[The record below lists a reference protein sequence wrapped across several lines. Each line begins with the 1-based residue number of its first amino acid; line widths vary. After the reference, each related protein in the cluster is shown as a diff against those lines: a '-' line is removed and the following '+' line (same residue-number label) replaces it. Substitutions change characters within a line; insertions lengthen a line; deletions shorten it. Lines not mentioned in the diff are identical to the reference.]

1 MTKIYLGNNNLK
13 AAGVKIEFTHDQV
26 QEYIKV
32 ATNYLY
38 FIKNY
43 VKIVSIDEGLVPF
56 NTWDFQDR
64 MIRTMDQNRFTIC
77 KLPRQV
83 GKTTSVGA
91 YILWKALF
99 TEDYNI
105 AILANKRSQAID
117 ILGRI
122 KLMYEHLPKWMQQ
135 GVVEWNKAS
144 IKLENGT
151 EIIASSTSSS
161 AIRGKTQNLIYLDE
175 FAFVPN
181 NIQEEFFTSVFP
193 TISSGKTS
201 KVIITSTPNGMNLF
215 YKIWIDSE
223 QGRNDYERMEIHW
236 SDVPGRDE
244 KWREEIIRNTSEEQ
258 FRQEFEC
265 LFLGSTNTLIHPN
278 KLRMMT
284 FIQPLYEKNNLKCY
298 EEVQRNHTYVIVVDT
313 SRGLGQDYSAFIV
326 FDITEYPYRGV
337 ALYRSKDISPLMY
350 PNVVYNAAKKYN
362 DAFVLVE
369 INDIGEQV
377 SNIIYYDLEYE
388 NTFKI
393 TQRNGLQ
400 GISSGFGS
408 GRSQLGVR
416 TTKSVKR
423 IGCSTLKDVIEQDKL
438 IFEDYTFVNELSNFV
453 QIRESYEAD
462 DGYNDDVVMCAVLF
476 SWLIRQDYFKE
487 ISDSDLRK
495 KMYEDNQKMI
505 EDEMLPFGF
514 LDDGHDNP
522 DIINIDTARLGW
534 SLPPTD
540 SISDKW

>member
-13 AAGVKIEFTHDQV
+13 AAGVKIEFTHEEV

-56 NTWDFQDR
+56 NTWDFQDK

-135 GVVEWNKAS
+135 GVIEWNKAS

-265 LFLGSTNTLIHPN
+265 LDGNTVV
-278 KLRMMT
+278 RVR
-284 FIQPLYEKNNLKCY
+284 KNNIIQ
-298 EEVQRNHTYVIVVDT
+298 E
-313 SRGLGQDYSAFIV
+313 
-326 FDITEYPYRGV
+326 IT
-337 ALYRSKDISPLMY
+337 LHDL
-350 PNVVYNAAKKYN
+350 
-362 DAFVLVE
+362 
-369 INDIGEQV
+369 IN
-377 SNIIYYDLEYE
+377 
-388 NTFKI
+388 K
-393 TQRNGLQ
+393 
-400 GISSGFGS
+400 
-408 GRSQLGVR
+408 
-416 TTKSVKR
+416 
-423 IGCSTLKDVIEQDKL
+423 
-438 IFEDYTFVNELSNFV
+438 FE
-453 QIRESYEAD
+453 
-462 DGYNDDVVMCAVLF
+462 
-476 SWLIRQDYFKE
+476 
-487 ISDSDLRK
+487 
-495 KMYEDNQKMI
+495 
-505 EDEMLPFGF
+505 
-514 LDDGHDNP
+514 
-522 DIINIDTARLGW
+522 
-534 SLPPTD
+534 
-540 SISDKW
+540 

>member
-1 MTKIYLGNNNLK
+1 MPKIYLGNLNLK
-13 AAGVKIEFTHDQV
+13 AAGVQVEITQEQV

-32 ATNYLY
+32 ATNAKY

-43 VKIVSIDEGLVPF
+43 TKIVSVDEGLIPF
-56 NTWDFQDR
+56 ATWKFQDE
-64 MIRTMDQNRFTIC
+64 MLDTFDKNRFSIC

-83 GKTTSVGA
+83 GKTTTVGA
-91 YILWKALF
+91 YLLWKILF

-105 AILANKRSQAID
+105 AILANKRSQAIE

-122 KLMYEHLPKWMQQ
+122 QLMYEHLPQWMQQ
-135 GVVEWNKAS
+135 GVLEWNKAS
-144 IKLENGT
+144 LRLENGS

-161 AIRGKTQNLIYLDE
+161 AIRGTSQNLIYLDE

-215 YKIWIDSE
+215 YKIWVESE
-223 QGRNDYERMEIHW
+223 EQRNDYERVEIHW

-244 KWREEIIRNTSEEQ
+244 EWRDEIIRNTSEEQ

-265 LFLGSTNTLIHPN
+265 EFLGSTNTLIHPT
-278 KLRMMT
+278 KLKALT
-284 FIQPLYEKNNLKCY
+284 FRSPLYTKNNYICY
-298 EEVQRNHTYVIVVDT
+298 EEAQRNHTYIIVADT

-326 FDITEYPYRGV
+326 FDITQYPYRGV
-337 ALYRSKDISPLMY
+337 GLYRSKEISPMLY
-350 PNVVYNAAKKYN
+350 PNVIYDAAKQYN

-377 SNIIYYDLEYE
+377 SNILFHDFEYE
-388 NTFKI
+388 NIFRSSLNSGS
-393 TQRNGLQ
+393 QY
-400 GISSGFGS
+400 ISSGFGG

-423 IGCSTLKDVIEQDKL
+423 LGCSTLKDMIEQDKL
-438 IFEDYTFVNELSNFV
+438 IFEDYEFISELCNFV
-453 QIRESYEAD
+453 QVKESYQAEEGFHD
-462 DGYNDDVVMCAVLF
+462 DIVMCTVLF
-476 SWLIRQDYFKE
+476 SWLVRQDYFKE
-487 ISDSDLRK
+487 LTDSDLRK
-495 KMYEDNQKMI
+495 RLYEDNQKMI
-505 EDEMLPFGF
+505 EDEML
-514 LDDGHDNP
+514 
-522 DIINIDTARLGW
+522 
-534 SLPPTD
+534 SL
-540 SISDKW
+540 IHI

>member
-1 MTKIYLGNNNLK
+1 MPKIYLGNQNLK
-13 AAGVKIEFTHDQV
+13 AAGVQVEFTQEQV

-32 ATNYLY
+32 ATNTKY

-43 VKIVSIDEGLVPF
+43 TKIVSVDEGLIPF
-56 NTWDFQDR
+56 ATWEFQDE
-64 MIRTMDQNRFTIC
+64 MLDTFEKNRFSIC

-83 GKTTSVGA
+83 GKTTTVGA
-91 YILWKALF
+91 YLLWKILF

-105 AILANKRSQAID
+105 AILANKRSQAIE

-122 KLMYEHLPKWMQQ
+122 QLMYEHLPKWMQQ
-135 GVVEWNKAS
+135 GVLEWNKAS
-144 IKLENGT
+144 LRLENGS

-161 AIRGKTQNLIYLDE
+161 AIRGTSQNLIYLDE

-215 YKIWIDSE
+215 YKIWVESE
-223 QGRNDYERMEIHW
+223 EERNDYERVEIHW

-244 KWREEIIRNTSEEQ
+244 EWREEIIRNTSEEQ

-265 LFLGSTNTLIHPN
+265 EFLGSTNTLIHPT
-278 KLRMMT
+278 KLKALT
-284 FIQPLYEKNNLKCY
+284 FRSPLYTRNNYICY
-298 EEVQRNHTYVIVVDT
+298 EEAQRNHTYIIVADT

-326 FDITEYPYRGV
+326 FDITQYPYKGV
-337 ALYRSKDISPLMY
+337 GLYRSKEISPMLY
-350 PNVVYNAAKKYN
+350 PNVIYDAAKQYN

-377 SNIIYYDLEYE
+377 SNILFHDFEYE
-388 NTFKI
+388 NIFRSSLNSGS
-393 TQRNGLQ
+393 QY
-400 GISSGFGS
+400 ISSGFGG

-423 IGCSTLKDVIEQDKL
+423 LGCSTLKDMIEQDKL
-438 IFEDYTFVNELSNFV
+438 IFEDYEFISELCNFV
-453 QIRESYEAD
+453 QVKESYQAEEGFHD
-462 DGYNDDVVMCAVLF
+462 DIVMCTVLF
-476 SWLIRQDYFKE
+476 SWLVRQDYFKE
-487 ISDSDLRK
+487 LTDSDLRK
-495 KMYEDNQKMI
+495 RLYEDNQKMI

-514 LDDGHDNP
+514 HDDGRGD
-522 DIINIDTARLGW
+522 DDVITIDTDRLGW
-534 SLPPTD
+534 SLPPAD
-540 SISDKW
+540 LIDEKW

>member
-1 MTKIYLGNNNLK
+1 MNKIYLGNNNLK
-13 AAGVKIEFTHDQV
+13 AAGVKIEFTHEEV

-56 NTWDFQDR
+56 NTWDFQDK

-135 GVVEWNKAS
+135 GVIEWNKAS

-284 FIQPLYEKNNLKCY
+284 FVEPLYEKNNFKCY
-298 EEVQRNHTYVIVVDT
+298 EEVQRDHTYVIVVDT

-337 ALYRSKDISPLMY
+337 GLYRSKDISPLLF
-350 PNVVYNAAKKYN
+350 PDVIFNAAKKYN

-377 SNIIYYDLEYE
+377 SSIMHYDFEYE
-388 NTFKI
+388 NIFKI
-393 TQRNGLQ
+393 AQKNGLQ

-408 GRSQLGVR
+408 GRPQLGVR

-423 IGCSTLKDVIEQDKL
+423 IGCSTLKDIIEQDKL
-438 IFEDYTFVNELSNFV
+438 IFEDYYFIHELSNFV
-453 QIRESYEAD
+453 QVRESYEAD
-462 DGYNDDVVMCAVLF
+462 EGYNDDVVMCTVLF
-476 SWLIRQDYFKE
+476 AWLIRQDYFKDM
-487 ISDSDLRK
+487 SNTDLRK
-495 KMYEDNQKMI
+495 KLYEDNQKMI
-505 EDEMLPFGF
+505 EDELLPFGF
-514 LDDGHDNP
+514 LDDGHDNA
-522 DIINIDTARLGW
+522 DIINIDTDRLGW
-534 SLPPTD
+534 SLPP
-540 SISDKW
+540 SDTILEKW

>member
-1 MTKIYLGNNNLK
+1 MPDIYLGNQNLK
-13 AAGVKIEFTHDQV
+13 AAGVTVEYSQEEV
-26 QEYIKV
+26 QEYIKC
-32 ATNYLY
+32 ATNHLY
-38 FIKNY
+38 FIKKY

-56 NTWDFQDR
+56 DTWDFQDN
-64 MIRTMDQNRFTIC
+64 MVKTFEQNRFSIC

-83 GKTTSVGA
+83 GKTTTVGA

-105 AILANKRSQAID
+105 AILANKRSQAIE

-122 KLMYEHLPKWMQQ
+122 QLMYEHLPKWLQQ

-151 EIIASSTSSS
+151 EILASSTSSS
-161 AIRGKTQNLIYLDE
+161 AIRGTSQNLIYLDE

-201 KVIITSTPNGMNLF
+201 KVIVTSTPNGMNLF
-215 YKIWIDSE
+215 YKLWVDSE
-223 QGRNDYERMEIHW
+223 EGRNDYERVEIHW

-244 KWREEIIRNTSEEQ
+244 VWRKEIVRNTSEEQ

-265 LFLGSTNTLIHPN
+265 EFLGSTNTLIHAT
-278 KLRMMT
+278 KLKALT
-284 FIQPLYEKNNLKCY
+284 FRSPLYTKNNFKCY
-298 EEVQRNHTYVIVVDT
+298 EEAQRDRTYVIVVDT

-337 ALYRSKDISPLMY
+337 GLYRSRDISPMLY
-350 PNVVYNAAKKYN
+350 PDVIYNAAKKYN

-377 SNIIYYDLEYE
+377 SNILFHDFEYE
-388 NTFKI
+388 NLFRI
-393 TQRNGLQ
+393 TQRSGSQ
-400 GISSGFGS
+400 YVTSGFGG
-408 GRSQLGVR
+408 GRSQIGVR

-423 IGCSTLKDVIEQDKL
+423 LGCSTLKDMVEQDKL
-438 IFEDYTFVNELSNFV
+438 IFEDYDYISELCNFV
-453 QIRESYEAD
+453 QIKESYQAEE
-462 DGYNDDVVMCAVLF
+462 GFHDDVVMCTVLF
-476 SWLIRQDYFKE
+476 SWLVRQDYFKE
-487 ISDSDLRK
+487 LTDSDLRR

-505 EDEMLPFGF
+505 EQEMLPFGF
-514 LDDGHDNP
+514 LDDGQEDDN
-522 DIINIDTARLGW
+522 IINIDTDRLGW
-534 SLPPTD
+534 SLPPVDT
-540 SISDKW
+540 ITEKW

>member
-1 MTKIYLGNNNLK
+1 MPKIYLGNLNLK
-13 AAGVKIEFTHDQV
+13 AAGVQVEITQEQV

-32 ATNYLY
+32 ATNAKY

-43 VKIVSIDEGLVPF
+43 TKIVSVDEGLIPF
-56 NTWDFQDR
+56 ATWKFQDE
-64 MIRTMDQNRFTIC
+64 MLDTFDKNRFSIC

-83 GKTTSVGA
+83 GKTTTVGA
-91 YILWKALF
+91 YLLWKILF

-105 AILANKRSQAID
+105 AILANKRSQAIE

-122 KLMYEHLPKWMQQ
+122 QLMYEHLPQWMQQ
-135 GVVEWNKAS
+135 GVLEWNKAS
-144 IKLENGT
+144 LRLENGS

-161 AIRGKTQNLIYLDE
+161 AIRGTSQNLIYLDE

-201 KVIITSTPNGMNLF
+201 KVIITSTPNGMKLF
-215 YKIWIDSE
+215 YKIWVESE
-223 QGRNDYERMEIHW
+223 EQRNDYERVEIHW

-244 KWREEIIRNTSEEQ
+244 EWRDEIIRNTSEEQ

-265 LFLGSTNTLIHPN
+265 EFLGSTNTLIHPT
-278 KLRMMT
+278 KLKALT
-284 FIQPLYEKNNLKCY
+284 FRSPLYTKNNYICY
-298 EEVQRNHTYVIVVDT
+298 EEAQRNHTYIIVADT

-326 FDITEYPYRGV
+326 FDITQYPYRGV
-337 ALYRSKDISPLMY
+337 GLYRSKEISPMLY
-350 PNVVYNAAKKYN
+350 PNVIYDAAKQYN

-377 SNIIYYDLEYE
+377 SNILFHDFEYE
-388 NTFKI
+388 NIFRSSLNSGS
-393 TQRNGLQ
+393 QY
-400 GISSGFGS
+400 ISSGFGG

-423 IGCSTLKDVIEQDKL
+423 LGCSTLKDMIEQDKL
-438 IFEDYTFVNELSNFV
+438 IFEDYEFISELCNFV
-453 QIRESYEAD
+453 QVKESYQAEEGFHD
-462 DGYNDDVVMCAVLF
+462 DIVMCTVLF
-476 SWLIRQDYFKE
+476 SWLVRQDYFKE
-487 ISDSDLRK
+487 LTDSDLRK
-495 KMYEDNQKMI
+495 RLYEDNQKMI

-514 LDDGHDNP
+514 HDDGRGDDNV
-522 DIINIDTARLGW
+522 IAIDTDRLGW
-534 SLPPTD
+534 SLPPAD
-540 SISDKW
+540 LIDEKW

>member
-1 MTKIYLGNNNLK
+1 MPEIYLGNQNLK
-13 AAGVKIEFTHDQV
+13 AAGVTVEFTHEQV

-32 ATNYLY
+32 ATDHIY

-56 NTWDFQDR
+56 DTWDFQEE
-64 MIRTMDQNRFTIC
+64 MVKTFDQNRFSVC

-83 GKTTSVGA
+83 GKTTTVGA

-105 AILANKRSQAID
+105 AILANKRSQAIE

-122 KLMYEHLPKWMQQ
+122 QLMYEHLPKWMQQ
-135 GVVEWNKAS
+135 GVLEWNKAS
-144 IKLENGT
+144 IVLENGT
-151 EIIASSTSSS
+151 TIIASSTSSS
-161 AIRGKTQNLIYLDE
+161 AIRGTSQNLIYLDE

-215 YKIWIDSE
+215 YKIWVDSQE
-223 QGRNDYERMEIHW
+223 ERNDYERVEIHW

-244 KWREEIIRNTSEEQ
+244 AWRKEIIRNTSEEQ

-265 LFLGSTNTLIHPN
+265 EFLGSTNTLIHPT
-278 KLRMMT
+278 KLKALT
-284 FIQPLYEKNNLKCY
+284 FRSPLYTKNNFKCY
-298 EEVQRNHTYVIVVDT
+298 EEVQRDHTYIIVVDT
-313 SRGLGQDYSAFIV
+313 SRGLGQDSSAFVV
-326 FDITEYPYRGV
+326 FDVTEYPYRGIG
-337 ALYRSKDISPLMY
+337 LYSSKDISPMLY
-350 PNVVYNAAKKYN
+350 PDVIYNIAKKYN

-377 SNIIYYDLEYE
+377 ASILFHDFEYE
-388 NTFKI
+388 NIFRAALNSGS
-393 TQRNGLQ
+393 QY
-400 GISSGFGS
+400 ISSGFGG

-423 IGCSTLKDVIEQDKL
+423 LGCSTLKDMVEQDKL
-438 IFEDYTFVNELSNFV
+438 VFEDYDYISELCNFIQV
-453 QIRESYEAD
+453 KESYQAEEGFHD
-462 DGYNDDVVMCAVLF
+462 DIVMCAVLF
-476 SWLIRQDYFKE
+476 AWLVRQEYFKE
-487 ISDSDLRK
+487 LTDKDLRK
-495 KMYEDNQKMI
+495 KLYEDNQKMI

-514 LDDGHDNP
+514 LDDGHESD
-522 DIINIDTARLGW
+522 DIINIDTDRLGW
-534 SLPPTD
+534 SLPPID
-540 SISDKW
+540 SIN

>member
-13 AAGVKIEFTHDQV
+13 AAGVKIEFTQEEV

-32 ATNYLY
+32 ATNHLY

-56 NTWDFQDR
+56 NTWDFQDK

-135 GVVEWNKAS
+135 GVIEWNKAS

-236 SDVPGRDE
+236 SEVPGRDE

-278 KLRMMT
+278 KLRTMT
-284 FIQPLYEKNNLKCY
+284 FVQPLYEKNNLKCY
-298 EEVQRNHTYVIVVDT
+298 EEVQRNHTYVVVVDT

-337 ALYRSKDISPLMY
+337 ALYRSKNISPLLY
-350 PNVVYNAAKKYN
+350 PSVVYNTAKKYN

-377 SNIIYYDLEYE
+377 SNIIYYDHEYE
-388 NTFKI
+388 NLFKI

-400 GISSGFGS
+400 GISSGFGA

-438 IFEDYTFVNELSNFV
+438 IFEDYNFVHELSNFV
-453 QIRESYEAD
+453 QIRESYQAD
-462 DGYNDDVVMCAVLF
+462 DGYHDDVVMCAVLF
-476 SWLIRQDYFKE
+476 AWLIRQDYFKE
-487 ISDSDLRK
+487 LSNSDLRK

-522 DIINIDTARLGW
+522 DIINIDTDRLGW
-534 SLPPTD
+534 SLPPID
-540 SISDKW
+540 SISEKW

>member
-56 NTWDFQDR
+56 NTWDFQDK

-135 GVVEWNKAS
+135 GVIEWNKAS

-284 FIQPLYEKNNLKCY
+284 FVEPLYEKNNFKCH
-298 EEVQRNHTYVIVVDT
+298 EEVQRDHTYVIVVDT

-337 ALYRSKDISPLMY
+337 GLYRSKDISPLLY
-350 PNVVYNAAKKYN
+350 PDVIFNAAKKYN

-377 SNIIYYDLEYE
+377 SSILHYDFEYE
-388 NTFKI
+388 NIFKI
-393 TQRNGLQ
+393 AQKNGLQ

-408 GRSQLGVR
+408 GRPQLGVR

-423 IGCSTLKDVIEQDKL
+423 IGCSTLKDIIEQDKL
-438 IFEDYTFVNELSNFV
+438 IFEDYYFIHELSNFV
-453 QIRESYEAD
+453 QVRESYEAD
-462 DGYNDDVVMCAVLF
+462 EGYNDDVVMCTVLF
-476 SWLIRQDYFKE
+476 AWLIRQDYFKDM
-487 ISDSDLRK
+487 SNTDLRK
-495 KMYEDNQKMI
+495 KLYEDNQKMI
-505 EDEMLPFGF
+505 EDELLPFGF
-514 LDDGHDNP
+514 LDDGHDNS
-522 DIINIDTARLGW
+522 DIINIDTDRLGW
-534 SLPPTD
+534 SLPP
-540 SISDKW
+540 SDTILEKW

>member
-1 MTKIYLGNNNLK
+1 MPEIYLGNQNLK
-13 AAGVKIEFTHDQV
+13 AAGVNVEYTQEQI
-26 QEYIKV
+26 QEYIKC
-32 ATNYLY
+32 ATNHTY
-38 FIKNY
+38 FIKKY
-43 VKIVSIDEGLVPF
+43 VRIVSIDEGLVPF

-64 MIRTMDQNRFTIC
+64 MVKTFDENRFSVC

-83 GKTTSVGA
+83 GKTTTVGA

-99 TEDYNI
+99 TQEYNI
-105 AILANKRSQAID
+105 AILANKRSQAIE

-122 KLMYEHLPKWMQQ
+122 QLMYEHLPKWMQQ
-135 GVVEWNKAS
+135 GVMEWNKAS
-144 IKLENGT
+144 IVLENGT
-151 EIIASSTSSS
+151 TIIASSTSSS
-161 AIRGKTQNLIYLDE
+161 AIRGTSQNLIYLDE

-215 YKIWIDSE
+215 YKIWVDSE
-223 QGRNDYERMEIHW
+223 EGRNDYERVEIHW

-265 LFLGSTNTLIHPN
+265 EFLGSTNTLIHPT
-278 KLRMMT
+278 KLRALT
-284 FIQPLYEKNNLKCY
+284 FRKPLYEKNDFKCY
-298 EEVQRNHTYVIVVDT
+298 EEAKRDHTYVIVVDT
-313 SRGLGQDYSAFIV
+313 SRGLGQDYSAFVV

-337 ALYRSKDISPLMY
+337 GLYRSRDISPMLY
-350 PNVVYNAAKKYN
+350 PDVIFNAAKKYN
-362 DAFVLVE
+362 DAFTLVE

-377 SNIIYYDLEYE
+377 SNILFHDFEYE
-388 NTFKI
+388 NIFRISKS
-393 TQRNGLQ
+393 NGSQ
-400 GISSGFGS
+400 VISSGFGG

-423 IGCSTLKDVIEQDKL
+423 LGCSTLKDVVEQDKL
-438 IFEDYTFVNELSNFV
+438 IFEDYDYITELCNFV
-453 QIRESYEAD
+453 QIKESYAAEE
-462 DGYNDDVVMCAVLF
+462 GFHDDVVMCMVLF

-487 ISDSDLRK
+487 LTDSDLRK
-495 KMYEDNQKMI
+495 KLFEDNQKMI

-514 LDDGHDNP
+514 LDDGRED
-522 DIINIDTARLGW
+522 DGIINIDTERLGW
-534 SLPPTD
+534 SLPSADT
-540 SISDKW
+540 ISEKW